1 MLICKT
7 YYVRW
12 EMQLLINTSSDA
24 TDPQKQSEQILAIT
38 PILKG
43 QKPNEKNPIP
53 LHRSE
58 SRTEPA
64 PVHEKTPVQVQAP
77 AAEDDLIDFGQ
88 NDAPAPV
95 QQPQLQIPTDLK
107 VAQTENN
114 GQRQKDL
121 ESTLRST
128 STSPPPHG
136 QSTLIDFHNDLKKD
150 LPDGHALKR
159 KDTDM
164 ESLDEFV
171 DAEG

>member
-1 MLICKT
+1 MLT
-7 YYVRW
+7 
-12 EMQLLINTSSDA
+12 NNSSDA
-24 TDPQKQSEQILAIT
+24 TDPQKQSEQILAVT

-43 QKPNEKNPIP
+43 QKPNQKNPIP

-64 PVHEKTPVQVQAP
+64 SMHKKTPVQEQAL
-77 AAEDDLIDFGQ
+77 ATEGDLIDFGQ
-88 NDAPAPV
+88 NDPPA
-95 QQPQLQIPTDLK
+95 QPPTQQLQIPADLK
-107 VAQTENN
+107 PAQIENN

-136 QSTLIDFHNDLKKD
+136 RQGTLIDFHNDLKKD
-150 LPDGHALKR
+150 LPDGHALNR
-159 KDTDM
+159 KDTDTD
-164 ESLDEFV
+164 SLDEFV

>member
-1 MLICKT
+1 MLT
-7 YYVRW
+7 
-12 EMQLLINTSSDA
+12 NNSSDA

-43 QKPNEKNPIP
+43 QRPNEKNPIP

-64 PVHEKTPVQVQAP
+64 SMREKTPVQEQAP
-77 AAEDDLIDFGQ
+77 AEEDDLIDFGQ
-88 NDAPAPV
+88 NDAPA
-95 QQPQLQIPTDLK
+95 QPPTQQLQIPADLK
-107 VAQTENN
+107 AAQTENN

-128 STSPPPHG
+128 STSPPPRG
-136 QSTLIDFHNDLKKD
+136 QSTLIDFHNDLKED
-150 LPDGHALKR
+150 LPDGHTLKR
-159 KDTDM
+159 KDTDTD
-164 ESLDEFV
+164 SLDEFV